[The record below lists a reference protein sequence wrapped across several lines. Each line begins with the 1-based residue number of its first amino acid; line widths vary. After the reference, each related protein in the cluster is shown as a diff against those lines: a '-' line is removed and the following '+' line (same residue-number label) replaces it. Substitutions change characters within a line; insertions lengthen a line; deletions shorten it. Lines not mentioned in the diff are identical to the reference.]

1 MKRVLL
7 YGGLV
12 LLLVPVQTTLLP
24 HVAIWDI
31 KPDLGLVV
39 AALIGVL
46 VGELE
51 GLLVGLAI
59 GWILNLYSAGDLW
72 LNLVTTG
79 GAGLFAG
86 LLAKQV
92 AEVTPTI
99 FAVGLLL
106 LSLAGGVVAVLSMK
120 QMTMAQTWWM
130 MQFVVV
136 PQACFDAVV
145 GAGLLWLYEQ
155 RFTVPRFGMLDRYSS

>member
-1 MKRVLL
+1 MKKFFL
-7 YGGLV
+7 YAGLV
-12 LLLVPVQTTLLP
+12 LLLVPLQTTLLP

-31 KPDLGLVV
+31 KPDVGLVV
-39 AALIGVL
+39 AALVGVL
-46 VGELE
+46 AGELE

-86 LLAKQV
+86 LLARHV
-92 AEVTPTI
+92 AEITPTI
-99 FAVGLLL
+99 LAVGLLV
-106 LSLAGGVVAVLSMK
+106 LSLACGLVAVFSMK
-120 QMTMAQTWWM
+120 HATIADTWWM
-130 MQFVVV
+130 VRFVVV

-145 GAGLLWLYEQ
+145 GAALLWFLEQ
-155 RFTVPRFGMLDRYSS
+155 RLTVPRFGMMDRYL

>member
-1 MKRVLL
+1 MKKFLL

-12 LLLVPVQTTLLP
+12 LLLVPIQTTLLP

-31 KPDLGLVV
+31 KPDFGLVV
-39 AALIGVL
+39 AALIGVMA
-46 VGELE
+46 GELE

-59 GWILNLYSAGDLW
+59 GWILSLYSAGDLW
-72 LNLVTTG
+72 LNLVTIG

-92 AEVTPTI
+92 AEITPTI
-99 FAVGLLL
+99 LFGGLLI
-106 LSLAGGVVAVLSMK
+106 LSLAGSLLAVLSMK
-120 QMTMAQTWWM
+120 HATVGETWWM
-130 MQFVVV
+130 TQFVVI

-145 GAGLLWLYEQ
+145 GAGLLWLLE
-155 RFTVPRFGMLDRYSS
+155 RRLASPRFGMLDRYS

>member
-1 MKRVLL
+1 MKKALV
-7 YGGLV
+7 YAGLV

-46 VGELE
+46 IGELD
-51 GLLVGLAI
+51 GLVVGLAI
-59 GWILNLYSAGDLW
+59 GWILSLYSAGDLW

-86 LLAKQV
+86 LLARQV
-92 AEVTPTI
+92 AEITPTI
-99 FAVGLLL
+99 FAVGLLV
-106 LSLAGGVVAVLSMK
+106 LSLVAGLVAVFSMK
-120 QMTMAQTWWM
+120 QATVADTWWM
-130 MQFVVV
+130 LQFVVV
-136 PQACFDAVV
+136 PQACFDAAV
-145 GAGLLWLYEQ
+145 GAALLWLLEQ
-155 RFTVPRFGMLDRYSS
+155 RFAVPRFGMLDRYS

>member
-1 MKRVLL
+1 MKKFLL

-46 VGELE
+46 AGELE

-92 AEVTPTI
+92 AEITPTI
-99 FAVGLLL
+99 LFGGLLV
-106 LSLAGGVVAVLSMK
+106 LSLAGGLVAVLSM
-120 QMTMAQTWWM
+120 THATVDVSWWM
-130 MQFVVV
+130 MQFVVI

-145 GAGLLWLYEQ
+145 GAGLLWLYE
-155 RFTVPRFGMLDRYSS
+155 RRLASPRFGMLDRYS

>member
-1 MKRVLL
+1 MKKFLI
-7 YGGLV
+7 YAGLV
-12 LLLVPVQTTLLP
+12 LLLVPLQTTLLP

-31 KPDLGLVV
+31 KPDVGLVA
-39 AALIGVL
+39 AALVGVL
-46 VGELE
+46 AGELD

-86 LLAKQV
+86 LLARHV

-99 FAVGLLL
+99 LAVGLLV
-106 LSLAGGVVAVLSMK
+106 LSLAGGLVAVFSMK
-120 QMTMAQTWWM
+120 PATIADTWWM
-130 MQFVVV
+130 VQFVVV
-136 PQACFDAVV
+136 PQACFDALV
-145 GAGLLWLYEQ
+145 GAGLLWFVEQ
-155 RFTVPRFGMLDRYSS
+155 RLTLPRFGMTDRYS

>member
-1 MKRVLL
+1 
-7 YGGLV
+7 
-12 LLLVPVQTTLLP
+12 VQTTLLP

-46 VGELE
+46 AGELD

-86 LLAKQV
+86 LLARQV
-92 AEVTPTI
+92 AEITPTI
-99 FAVGLLL
+99 LSVGLLL
-106 LSLAGGVVAVLSMK
+106 LSLAGGLVAAFSMK
-120 QMTMAQTWWM
+120 YSSMSDTWWM
-130 MQFVVV
+130 VQFVVV

-145 GAGLLWLYEQ
+145 GAALLWVIEQ
-155 RFTVPRFGMLDRYSS
+155 RLAVPRFGVLDRY

>member
-1 MKRVLL
+1 MKKFFG
-7 YGGLV
+7 YSGLV

-31 KPDLGLVV
+31 KPDLGLVL

-46 VGELE
+46 AGELE
-51 GLLVGLAI
+51 GLMVGLAI

-86 LLAKQV
+86 LLARQV
-92 AEVTPTI
+92 AEITPTI

-106 LSLAGGVVAVLSMK
+106 LSLAGGLVAVLNMK
-120 QMTMAQTWWM
+120 HATMADTWWM
-130 MQFVVV
+130 VQFVVV
-136 PQACFDAVV
+136 PQACFDAAV
-145 GAGLLWLYEQ
+145 GAGLLWFLEQ
-155 RFTVPRFGMLDRYSS
+155 RVALPRFGILDRYS